1 MNWLPTC
8 AEVDGIIINKTLFDE
23 YNVPVPTD
31 YTSFVSACE
40 TFEAAGIRTYLDD
53 RSEKIGYKIR
63 QAEMQKTPY
72 MIVVGQKEVDNRQ
85 VNVRTYKD
93 GERGVMT
100 PEDLKAEVRKVIDN
114 RTLDVNIKK
123 LDIDQFIHAE
133 DVDAEERDY

>member
-1 MNWLPTC
+1 
-8 AEVDGIIINKTLFDE
+8 
-23 YNVPVPTD
+23 
-31 YTSFVSACE
+31 
-40 TFEAAGIRTYLDD
+40 
-53 RSEKIGYKIR
+53 
-63 QAEMQKTPY
+63 MQKTPY

>member
-1 MNWLPTC
+1 MPYCKSL
-8 AEVDGIIINKTLFDE
+8 ADE
-23 YNVPVPTD
+23 
-31 YTSFVSACE
+31 
-40 TFEAAGIRTYLDD
+40 FEAAGIRTYLDD